1 MVKNQG
7 IERKARPVTS
17 WKGGS
22 LESFS
27 LGHSSIFDELLQ
39 TNSITLP

>member
-1 MVKNQG
+1 MVKDQG
-7 IERKARPVTS
+7 IERKASVTS

-22 LESFS
+22 LESCS